1 MSAMIEVNVHE
12 AKTQLSKLLQRVI
25 AGEEVI
31 IARAG
36 LPVAKLV
43 PIEKPAKRLLGLDK
57 GLFEVPADFD
67 APMPDEVLADF
78 ER

>member
-1 MSAMIEVNVHE
+1 MIEVNIHE

-43 PIEKPAKRLLGLDK
+43 PIEKPAKRLLGLDQ

>member
-1 MSAMIEVNVHE
+1 MIEVNIHE

-43 PIEKPAKRLLGLDK
+43 PIEKPAKRLLGLDQ
-57 GLFEVPADFD
+57 GLFEVPANFD

>member
-1 MSAMIEVNVHE
+1 MPAMIEVNVHE